1 MSYANITSTTDPI
14 TGSDVTNPEQRPYV
28 VEGDKATG
36 LTVYFESEAS
46 RQAYLDMP
54 VQHPEQGLSVTL
66 DNPTDDYSD
75 SN

>member
-1 MSYANITSTTDPI
+1 MSYARIKSTTDPI
-14 TGSDVTNPEQRPYV
+14 TGSNVTSLNDRPHV
-28 VEGDKATG
+28 LEGDKATG

-46 RQAYLDMP
+46 RQAYLAIP

-75 SN
+75 AN